1 MKKLLA
7 LAIMAILVVTLVVP
21 SFAALVPVLFK
32 AEEDLLNVKFDVQ
45 KATTAWKGDGV
56 ITDGEYYKIAA
67 KNTWFS
73 AAAALD
79 TNVDYAKNLMP
90 EFYMSW
96 DESYV
101 YLASVVTVKVHENKW
116 DADPGSMWQS
126 GAMQINYAEPLQAD
140 PLYRLEYGV
149 GLSSDTKALLTFNWA
164 DGMGSAYDA
173 SAGKDFFI
181 VNNNNVVTYEVRTPW
196 TSFLAKPAVA
206 EGSTFGA
213 CYVWSVG
220 TGIDYIHT
228 QLASGCTGTPGKVA
242 GNFAQLKLAA
252 APAATTTAAPATAA
266 PTDTATAPAAQ
277 TADVAGIAVFA
288 AIIALAGVAFASKKR
303 G

>member
-1 MKKLLA
+1 MKKFLSL
-7 LAIMAILVVTLVVP
+7 IVMAILLVTLVVP
-21 SFAALVPVLFK
+21 SFALFK
-32 AEEDLLNVKFDVQ
+32 AEEDVLNVKFDVQ

-56 ITDGEYYKIAA
+56 ISDGEYYKIDA

-73 AAAALD
+73 AAVAAD
-79 TNVDYAKNLMP
+79 ANIDYEKNLMP

-96 DESYV
+96 DETYV
-101 YLASVVTVKVHENKW
+101 YFASVVTFKTYENKW

-126 GAMQINYAEPLQAD
+126 GAMQMNYAEPNQTD
-140 PLYRLEYGV
+140 PAYRLEYGV
-149 GLSSDTKALLTFNWA
+149 GLSSDTGALMTFNWA

-173 SAGKDFFI
+173 LANKDFFI

-220 TGIDYIHT
+220 TGTDYIHT
-228 QLASGCTGTPGKVA
+228 QLASGCTGDPGKNA
-242 GNFAQLKLAA
+242 GNFAQLKLVV
-252 APAATTTAAPATAA
+252 APVVETAA
-266 PTDTATAPAAQ
+266 PTTEAPATTTDTTAAAQ

-288 AIIALAGVAFASKKR
+288 ALIALAGVVVATKKR

>member
-7 LAIMAILVVTLVVP
+7 LAIMAIMVVTLVVP
-21 SFAALVPVLFK
+21 SFAAFI
-32 AEEDLLNVKFDVQ
+32 AEEDWLNVKFDVQ

-90 EFYMSW
+90 DFYMSL
-96 DESYV
+96 DENYV
-101 YLASVVTVKVHENKW
+101 YFATVVTVKVFENKW

-126 GAMQINYAEPLQAD
+126 GAMQMNYAEAGQTD

-173 SAGKDFFI
+173 SANKDFFI
-181 VNNNNVVTYEVRTPW
+181 VNNNNVITYEVRTPW

-220 TGIDYIHT
+220 TGTDYIHT
-228 QLASGCTGTPGKVA
+228 QLASGCTGDPGKVA
-242 GNFAQLKLAA
+242 GNFAQLKLVA
-252 APAATTTAAPATAA
+252 APAATTTAAPATATPA
-266 PTDTATAPAAQ
+266 ATTTATPAAAQ
-277 TADVAGIAVFA
+277 TADFAGIAVLA
-288 AIIALAGVAFASKKR
+288 SVIALAGVVIASKKR
-303 G
+303 F